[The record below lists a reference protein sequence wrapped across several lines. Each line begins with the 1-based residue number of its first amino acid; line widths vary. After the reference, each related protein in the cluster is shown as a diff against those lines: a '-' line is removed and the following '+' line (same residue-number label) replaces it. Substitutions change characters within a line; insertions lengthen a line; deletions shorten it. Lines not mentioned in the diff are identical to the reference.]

1 MILCLKNKR
10 PATNFLDA
18 PSKQSKIDSLHSAEI
33 RSIEIRLIEDRGER
47 EREKNKVSRIKEFSN
62 YAKYRLF

>member
-47 EREKNKVSRIKEFSN
+47 GERERDREK
-62 YAKYRLF
+62 

>member
-47 EREKNKVSRIKEFSN
+47 GEREIEKNKSFKNKRIFE
-62 YAKYRLF
+62 LC